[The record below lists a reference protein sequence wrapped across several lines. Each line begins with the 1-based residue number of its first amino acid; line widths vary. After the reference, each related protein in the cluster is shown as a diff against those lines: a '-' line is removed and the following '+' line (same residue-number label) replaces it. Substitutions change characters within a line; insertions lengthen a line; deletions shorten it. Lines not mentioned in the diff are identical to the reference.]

1 MPNVNPEAN
10 SQATDLANYIDTLH
24 KNGYGNLDP
33 NIQIATAQGAT
44 GNPTHNSVLNTIT
57 GGLSNAWK
65 SVGQFFHD
73 PSLSA
78 PPTAV
83 QQIQD
88 HFTNNKV
95 KLPSVSTLKQT
106 QQFLIDQGYA
116 PAGSSADGVW
126 GGGWNQSLYQQ
137 QIDSKS
143 KPGVGTFSA
152 RDTFSKLFNN
162 SFLTGALPLI
172 VKTIE
177 QLPADVLNIVKHGA
191 QTYELAAKD
200 FTGNASPEDKKKID
214 ELVGIHGKGIS
225 DLNTALTVA
234 SMASGYGEIKL
245 GLSSG
250 IKAGLGAGAKNKA
263 TALVTDL
270 GAEAAARPNK
280 WLMNSLFPEIDNGMR
295 RFGFTKTFQNFPS
308 VSAVTNVNKIAT
320 GVFDGFAAQ
329 RGLLATAYR
338 LPITGVLGQGVATA
352 AKTGL
357 KLTAIGEGEKFLGDP
372 NGPQAYTL
380 DHLKP
385 IAGDVGAA
393 LNIAQIALHPTTF
406 SPIPTTK
413 ATIGSK
419 IENAR
424 QGISDYLQQNQIRA
438 NWERGGGG
446 NYKEI
451 AAQLAK
457 EGIDKSYLD
466 TAITVDV
473 NKKASYN
480 AALGFWE
487 NKIKSNPELA
497 SDFDARQNFINNMS
511 SQILNDPVKLKEAR
525 DSYILKP
532 GLYAKDL
539 SQAILNMKSDSTY
552 KYTTDF
558 VNKIRMDKLFKEK
571 IVPKLDQLITPHT
584 MAARAAAPAI
594 PASAEEIAKAETALQ
609 DAKTAA
615 QIAKDDFYNTEG
627 VQDFF
632 NNKKTAT
639 DTYIKNY
646 ASKNKITVK
655 EAKKILLK
663 DKEYSSKVISTKD
676 VSTGKATAKQLEA
689 QQKWQDAKQKAR
701 EAISSLSAAKGK
713 NKFSPITDKEAA
725 LLNENNAITSYGYQ
739 KIERPSAGDA
749 QDQAM
754 SFYKELEKVRP
765 SFKAPTTLQPQSE
778 WDIFLGAGETPK
790 TTKAFEL
797 PKNFDP
803 KAAATAELDLRHRIF
818 DYLGAELN
826 RNIKDLQ
833 YVPTKNLIDLIVEKS
848 HTLAGDVHMP
858 FNASQNIKDAYAGM
872 EKLGFKLI
880 YGTDVGLTFVTNP
893 LSDVELG
900 GAQSIISRMAD
911 NAGLNFE
918 QVDPHISNEHSYI
931 QVQNVMQDFIN
942 QSEHGVL
949 PVWGT
954 NAQYILQYLHN
965 VIKPDINWITEVGFR
980 ASASKLG
987 GAIMHPFH
995 PFKGSFW
1002 NPEIKAV
1009 MERDGVTRFEAK
1021 NMILKTLA
1029 TNAGPQFWTRKQVI
1043 EALTTKDANN
1053 LIINAK
1059 GKEVEAAGMSVKDAS
1074 DLYYAMK
1081 KGLRSAP
1088 AWVDGLNPFVKMLD
1102 SSFGLVN
1109 VGGSLPNGRRIFDLT
1124 GSIRPTLMQFRYQGS
1139 YRFAYLRAIK
1149 SALKG
1154 VTADIPFT
1162 LDAGGALKAL
1172 GPEEE
1177 AKAYALRDAY
1187 LGSNPVQKEV
1197 ANYIEQE
1204 YATRDMFNVYNP
1216 RAIEARNIYYLHND
1230 ALAKAGGDITPEIK
1244 AEVMKRFDQIY
1255 SYGNRTAAEKT
1266 VNAFFFPF
1274 SFEKTVVRELG
1285 GHLLDD
1291 PASRLMV
1298 ASAIAAYNA
1307 HPEIKDWMEKNI
1319 PLFKEAEKFNPF
1331 FHGVGVG
1338 QAGGILRMP
1347 YEVGKTAVQESLS
1360 LLPEDVKRNTFV
1372 QMMMPKTITNM
1383 NSAQTILSLIPA
1395 LNDLNKILIGVDT
1408 SGKKPINPGGELKTS
1423 VTTAKWEI
1431 GNWLASLVNQQ
1442 NKDPWRVQNQL
1453 PYDVQQ
1459 TNAWNFRTYLMTQGA
1474 QALEAN
1480 NHGGNWQWPD
1490 NIPGERGQKVTI
1502 ESINKL
1508 AHYVYPKWDPAKI
1521 FAAIGASKTAIGE
1534 QRVTLQKIED
1544 RNKVSGYLTAFDNF
1558 VTYADKINAIVSKS
1572 KPDTAKLA
1580 EAQTWIRDTASKLSI
1595 VDNSFGAFYKR
1606 YYQAHFGPLEG
1617 LK

>member
-57 GGLSNAWK
+57 SGLSNAWK

-172 VKTIE
+172 VKTFE
-177 QLPADVLNIVKHGA
+177 QLPADVIDLVKRDNIISQVANFKENINKPAGEQLH
-191 QTYELAAKD
+191 QQ
-200 FTGNASPEDKKKID
+200 
-214 ELVGIHGKGIS
+214 IS
-225 DLNTALTVA
+225 DLATALTVA
-234 SMASGYGEIKL
+234 SMFSGYGEVKL

-338 LPITGVLGQGVATA
+338 LPITGVLGQGVATT

-385 IAGDVGAA
+385 IAGDIGAA

-457 EGIDKSYLD
+457 EDIDKSYLD

-663 DKEYSSKVISTKD
+663 DKEYSSKVISIKD

-701 EAISSLSAAKGK
+701 EAISSLSAAKGE

-833 YVPTKNLIDLIVEKS
+833 YVPTKNLIDLVVEKS
-848 HTLAGDVHMP
+848 HTLAGDVHLP
-858 FNASQNIKDAYAGM
+858 FNASEELKNAYAGM
-872 EKLGFKLI
+872 GKLGYKPV
-880 YGTDVGLTFVTNP
+880 YGTDIGHTFVTNP

-900 GAQSIISRMAD
+900 GAQSI
-911 NAGLNFE
+911 
-918 QVDPHISNEHSYI
+918 YI
-931 QVQNVMQDFIN
+931 M
-942 QSEHGVL
+942 
-949 PVWGT
+949 
-954 NAQYILQYLHN
+954 
-965 VIKPDINWITEVGFR
+965 
-980 ASASKLG
+980 
-987 GAIMHPFH
+987 
-995 PFKGSFW
+995 
-1002 NPEIKAV
+1002 
-1009 MERDGVTRFEAK
+1009 
-1021 NMILKTLA
+1021 
-1029 TNAGPQFWTRKQVI
+1029 
-1043 EALTTKDANN
+1043 
-1053 LIINAK
+1053 
-1059 GKEVEAAGMSVKDAS
+1059 
-1074 DLYYAMK
+1074 
-1081 KGLRSAP
+1081 
-1088 AWVDGLNPFVKMLD
+1088 
-1102 SSFGLVN
+1102 
-1109 VGGSLPNGRRIFDLT
+1109 
-1124 GSIRPTLMQFRYQGS
+1124 
-1139 YRFAYLRAIK
+1139 
-1149 SALKG
+1149 
-1154 VTADIPFT
+1154 
-1162 LDAGGALKAL
+1162 
-1172 GPEEE
+1172 
-1177 AKAYALRDAY
+1177 
-1187 LGSNPVQKEV
+1187 
-1197 ANYIEQE
+1197 
-1204 YATRDMFNVYNP
+1204 
-1216 RAIEARNIYYLHND
+1216 
-1230 ALAKAGGDITPEIK
+1230 
-1244 AEVMKRFDQIY
+1244 
-1255 SYGNRTAAEKT
+1255 
-1266 VNAFFFPF
+1266 
-1274 SFEKTVVRELG
+1274 
-1285 GHLLDD
+1285 
-1291 PASRLMV
+1291 
-1298 ASAIAAYNA
+1298 
-1307 HPEIKDWMEKNI
+1307 
-1319 PLFKEAEKFNPF
+1319 
-1331 FHGVGVG
+1331 
-1338 QAGGILRMP
+1338 
-1347 YEVGKTAVQESLS
+1347 
-1360 LLPEDVKRNTFV
+1360 
-1372 QMMMPKTITNM
+1372 
-1383 NSAQTILSLIPA
+1383 
-1395 LNDLNKILIGVDT
+1395 
-1408 SGKKPINPGGELKTS
+1408 
-1423 VTTAKWEI
+1423 
-1431 GNWLASLVNQQ
+1431 
-1442 NKDPWRVQNQL
+1442 
-1453 PYDVQQ
+1453 
-1459 TNAWNFRTYLMTQGA
+1459 
-1474 QALEAN
+1474 
-1480 NHGGNWQWPD
+1480 
-1490 NIPGERGQKVTI
+1490 
-1502 ESINKL
+1502 
-1508 AHYVYPKWDPAKI
+1508 
-1521 FAAIGASKTAIGE
+1521 
-1534 QRVTLQKIED
+1534 
-1544 RNKVSGYLTAFDNF
+1544 
-1558 VTYADKINAIVSKS
+1558 
-1572 KPDTAKLA
+1572 
-1580 EAQTWIRDTASKLSI
+1580 
-1595 VDNSFGAFYKR
+1595 
-1606 YYQAHFGPLEG
+1606 
-1617 LK
+1617 

>member
-1 MPNVNPEAN
+1 
-10 SQATDLANYIDTLH
+10 
-24 KNGYGNLDP
+24 
-33 NIQIATAQGAT
+33 
-44 GNPTHNSVLNTIT
+44 
-57 GGLSNAWK
+57 
-65 SVGQFFHD
+65 
-73 PSLSA
+73 
-78 PPTAV
+78 
-83 QQIQD
+83 
-88 HFTNNKV
+88 
-95 KLPSVSTLKQT
+95 
-106 QQFLIDQGYA
+106 
-116 PAGSSADGVW
+116 
-126 GGGWNQSLYQQ
+126 
-137 QIDSKS
+137 
-143 KPGVGTFSA
+143 
-152 RDTFSKLFNN
+152 
-162 SFLTGALPLI
+162 
-172 VKTIE
+172 
-177 QLPADVLNIVKHGA
+177 
-191 QTYELAAKD
+191 
-200 FTGNASPEDKKKID
+200 
-214 ELVGIHGKGIS
+214 
-225 DLNTALTVA
+225 
-234 SMASGYGEIKL
+234 
-245 GLSSG
+245 
-250 IKAGLGAGAKNKA
+250 
-263 TALVTDL
+263 
-270 GAEAAARPNK
+270 
-280 WLMNSLFPEIDNGMR
+280 
-295 RFGFTKTFQNFPS
+295 
-308 VSAVTNVNKIAT
+308 
-320 GVFDGFAAQ
+320 
-329 RGLLATAYR
+329 
-338 LPITGVLGQGVATA
+338 
-352 AKTGL
+352 
-357 KLTAIGEGEKFLGDP
+357 
-372 NGPQAYTL
+372 
-380 DHLKP
+380 
-385 IAGDVGAA
+385 
-393 LNIAQIALHPTTF
+393 
-406 SPIPTTK
+406 
-413 ATIGSK
+413 
-419 IENAR
+419 
-424 QGISDYLQQNQIRA
+424 
-438 NWERGGGG
+438 
-446 NYKEI
+446 
-451 AAQLAK
+451 
-457 EGIDKSYLD
+457 
-466 TAITVDV
+466 
-473 NKKASYN
+473 
-480 AALGFWE
+480 
-487 NKIKSNPELA
+487 
-497 SDFDARQNFINNMS
+497 
-511 SQILNDPVKLKEAR
+511 
-525 DSYILKP
+525 
-532 GLYAKDL
+532 
-539 SQAILNMKSDSTY
+539 
-552 KYTTDF
+552 
-558 VNKIRMDKLFKEK
+558 
-571 IVPKLDQLITPHT
+571 
-584 MAARAAAPAI
+584 
-594 PASAEEIAKAETALQ
+594 
-609 DAKTAA
+609 
-615 QIAKDDFYNTEG
+615 
-627 VQDFF
+627 
-632 NNKKTAT
+632 
-639 DTYIKNY
+639 
-646 ASKNKITVK
+646 
-655 EAKKILLK
+655 
-663 DKEYSSKVISTKD
+663 
-676 VSTGKATAKQLEA
+676 
-689 QQKWQDAKQKAR
+689 
-701 EAISSLSAAKGK
+701 
-713 NKFSPITDKEAA
+713 
-725 LLNENNAITSYGYQ
+725 
-739 KIERPSAGDA
+739 
-749 QDQAM
+749 
-754 SFYKELEKVRP
+754 
-765 SFKAPTTLQPQSE
+765 
-778 WDIFLGAGETPK
+778 
-790 TTKAFEL
+790 
-797 PKNFDP
+797 
-803 KAAATAELDLRHRIF
+803 
-818 DYLGAELN
+818 
-826 RNIKDLQ
+826 
-833 YVPTKNLIDLIVEKS
+833 
-848 HTLAGDVHMP
+848 
-858 FNASQNIKDAYAGM
+858 
-872 EKLGFKLI
+872 
-880 YGTDVGLTFVTNP
+880 
-893 LSDVELG
+893 
-900 GAQSIISRMAD
+900 
-911 NAGLNFE
+911 
-918 QVDPHISNEHSYI
+918 
-931 QVQNVMQDFIN
+931 MQDFIN

-965 VIKPDINWITEVGFR
+965 VIKPDINWITEMGFR
-980 ASASKLG
+980 ASATKVG
-987 GAIMHPFH
+987 GRIMHPI
-995 PFKGSFW
+995 KGSLW
-1002 NPEIKAV
+1002 NPEIKTI
-1009 MERDGVTRFEAK
+1009 MERENVSRFDAK
-1021 NMILKTLA
+1021 NILAKTLA

-1230 ALAKAGGDITPEIK
+1230 ALAKAGGDITQIDKESIL
-1244 AEVMKRFDQIY
+1244 KRFDQIY
-1255 SYGNRTAAEKT
+1255 NYGNRTAAEKS

-1459 TNAWNFRTYLMTQGA
+1459 TNGWNFRTYLMTQGA

>member
-1 MPNVNPEAN
+1 
-10 SQATDLANYIDTLH
+10 
-24 KNGYGNLDP
+24 
-33 NIQIATAQGAT
+33 
-44 GNPTHNSVLNTIT
+44 
-57 GGLSNAWK
+57 
-65 SVGQFFHD
+65 
-73 PSLSA
+73 
-78 PPTAV
+78 
-83 QQIQD
+83 
-88 HFTNNKV
+88 
-95 KLPSVSTLKQT
+95 
-106 QQFLIDQGYA
+106 
-116 PAGSSADGVW
+116 
-126 GGGWNQSLYQQ
+126 
-137 QIDSKS
+137 
-143 KPGVGTFSA
+143 
-152 RDTFSKLFNN
+152 
-162 SFLTGALPLI
+162 
-172 VKTIE
+172 
-177 QLPADVLNIVKHGA
+177 
-191 QTYELAAKD
+191 
-200 FTGNASPEDKKKID
+200 
-214 ELVGIHGKGIS
+214 
-225 DLNTALTVA
+225 
-234 SMASGYGEIKL
+234 
-245 GLSSG
+245 
-250 IKAGLGAGAKNKA
+250 
-263 TALVTDL
+263 
-270 GAEAAARPNK
+270 
-280 WLMNSLFPEIDNGMR
+280 
-295 RFGFTKTFQNFPS
+295 
-308 VSAVTNVNKIAT
+308 
-320 GVFDGFAAQ
+320 
-329 RGLLATAYR
+329 
-338 LPITGVLGQGVATA
+338 
-352 AKTGL
+352 
-357 KLTAIGEGEKFLGDP
+357 
-372 NGPQAYTL
+372 
-380 DHLKP
+380 
-385 IAGDVGAA
+385 
-393 LNIAQIALHPTTF
+393 
-406 SPIPTTK
+406 
-413 ATIGSK
+413 
-419 IENAR
+419 
-424 QGISDYLQQNQIRA
+424 
-438 NWERGGGG
+438 
-446 NYKEI
+446 
-451 AAQLAK
+451 
-457 EGIDKSYLD
+457 
-466 TAITVDV
+466 
-473 NKKASYN
+473 
-480 AALGFWE
+480 
-487 NKIKSNPELA
+487 
-497 SDFDARQNFINNMS
+497 
-511 SQILNDPVKLKEAR
+511 
-525 DSYILKP
+525 
-532 GLYAKDL
+532 
-539 SQAILNMKSDSTY
+539 
-552 KYTTDF
+552 
-558 VNKIRMDKLFKEK
+558 
-571 IVPKLDQLITPHT
+571 
-584 MAARAAAPAI
+584 
-594 PASAEEIAKAETALQ
+594 
-609 DAKTAA
+609 
-615 QIAKDDFYNTEG
+615 
-627 VQDFF
+627 
-632 NNKKTAT
+632 
-639 DTYIKNY
+639 
-646 ASKNKITVK
+646 
-655 EAKKILLK
+655 
-663 DKEYSSKVISTKD
+663 
-676 VSTGKATAKQLEA
+676 
-689 QQKWQDAKQKAR
+689 
-701 EAISSLSAAKGK
+701 
-713 NKFSPITDKEAA
+713 
-725 LLNENNAITSYGYQ
+725 
-739 KIERPSAGDA
+739 
-749 QDQAM
+749 
-754 SFYKELEKVRP
+754 
-765 SFKAPTTLQPQSE
+765 
-778 WDIFLGAGETPK
+778 
-790 TTKAFEL
+790 
-797 PKNFDP
+797 
-803 KAAATAELDLRHRIF
+803 
-818 DYLGAELN
+818 
-826 RNIKDLQ
+826 
-833 YVPTKNLIDLIVEKS
+833 
-848 HTLAGDVHMP
+848 
-858 FNASQNIKDAYAGM
+858 
-872 EKLGFKLI
+872 
-880 YGTDVGLTFVTNP
+880 
-893 LSDVELG
+893 
-900 GAQSIISRMAD
+900 
-911 NAGLNFE
+911 
-918 QVDPHISNEHSYI
+918 
-931 QVQNVMQDFIN
+931 MQDFIN

-965 VIKPDINWITEVGFR
+965 VIKPDINWITEMGFR
-980 ASASKLG
+980 ASATKVG
-987 GAIMHPFH
+987 GRIMHPI
-995 PFKGSFW
+995 KGSLW
-1002 NPEIKAV
+1002 NPEIKTI
-1009 MERDGVTRFEAK
+1009 MERENVSRFDAK
-1021 NMILKTLA
+1021 NILAKTLA

-1172 GPEEE
+1172 GSEEE

-1255 SYGNRTAAEKT
+1255 NYGNRTAAEKT

-1521 FAAIGASKTAIGE
+1521 FTAIGASKTAIGE

>member
-1 MPNVNPEAN
+1 
-10 SQATDLANYIDTLH
+10 
-24 KNGYGNLDP
+24 
-33 NIQIATAQGAT
+33 
-44 GNPTHNSVLNTIT
+44 
-57 GGLSNAWK
+57 
-65 SVGQFFHD
+65 
-73 PSLSA
+73 
-78 PPTAV
+78 
-83 QQIQD
+83 
-88 HFTNNKV
+88 
-95 KLPSVSTLKQT
+95 
-106 QQFLIDQGYA
+106 
-116 PAGSSADGVW
+116 
-126 GGGWNQSLYQQ
+126 
-137 QIDSKS
+137 
-143 KPGVGTFSA
+143 
-152 RDTFSKLFNN
+152 
-162 SFLTGALPLI
+162 
-172 VKTIE
+172 
-177 QLPADVLNIVKHGA
+177 
-191 QTYELAAKD
+191 
-200 FTGNASPEDKKKID
+200 
-214 ELVGIHGKGIS
+214 
-225 DLNTALTVA
+225 
-234 SMASGYGEIKL
+234 
-245 GLSSG
+245 
-250 IKAGLGAGAKNKA
+250 
-263 TALVTDL
+263 
-270 GAEAAARPNK
+270 
-280 WLMNSLFPEIDNGMR
+280 
-295 RFGFTKTFQNFPS
+295 
-308 VSAVTNVNKIAT
+308 
-320 GVFDGFAAQ
+320 
-329 RGLLATAYR
+329 
-338 LPITGVLGQGVATA
+338 
-352 AKTGL
+352 
-357 KLTAIGEGEKFLGDP
+357 
-372 NGPQAYTL
+372 
-380 DHLKP
+380 
-385 IAGDVGAA
+385 
-393 LNIAQIALHPTTF
+393 
-406 SPIPTTK
+406 
-413 ATIGSK
+413 
-419 IENAR
+419 
-424 QGISDYLQQNQIRA
+424 
-438 NWERGGGG
+438 
-446 NYKEI
+446 
-451 AAQLAK
+451 
-457 EGIDKSYLD
+457 
-466 TAITVDV
+466 
-473 NKKASYN
+473 
-480 AALGFWE
+480 
-487 NKIKSNPELA
+487 
-497 SDFDARQNFINNMS
+497 
-511 SQILNDPVKLKEAR
+511 
-525 DSYILKP
+525 
-532 GLYAKDL
+532 
-539 SQAILNMKSDSTY
+539 
-552 KYTTDF
+552 
-558 VNKIRMDKLFKEK
+558 
-571 IVPKLDQLITPHT
+571 
-584 MAARAAAPAI
+584 
-594 PASAEEIAKAETALQ
+594 
-609 DAKTAA
+609 
-615 QIAKDDFYNTEG
+615 
-627 VQDFF
+627 
-632 NNKKTAT
+632 
-639 DTYIKNY
+639 
-646 ASKNKITVK
+646 
-655 EAKKILLK
+655 
-663 DKEYSSKVISTKD
+663 
-676 VSTGKATAKQLEA
+676 
-689 QQKWQDAKQKAR
+689 
-701 EAISSLSAAKGK
+701 
-713 NKFSPITDKEAA
+713 
-725 LLNENNAITSYGYQ
+725 
-739 KIERPSAGDA
+739 
-749 QDQAM
+749 
-754 SFYKELEKVRP
+754 
-765 SFKAPTTLQPQSE
+765 
-778 WDIFLGAGETPK
+778 
-790 TTKAFEL
+790 
-797 PKNFDP
+797 
-803 KAAATAELDLRHRIF
+803 
-818 DYLGAELN
+818 
-826 RNIKDLQ
+826 
-833 YVPTKNLIDLIVEKS
+833 
-848 HTLAGDVHMP
+848 MP

-1255 SYGNRTAAEKT
+1255 NYGNRTAAEKT

-1508 AHYVYPKWDPAKI
+1508 AHYIYPKWDPAKI

>member
-1 MPNVNPEAN
+1 
-10 SQATDLANYIDTLH
+10 
-24 KNGYGNLDP
+24 
-33 NIQIATAQGAT
+33 
-44 GNPTHNSVLNTIT
+44 
-57 GGLSNAWK
+57 
-65 SVGQFFHD
+65 
-73 PSLSA
+73 
-78 PPTAV
+78 
-83 QQIQD
+83 
-88 HFTNNKV
+88 
-95 KLPSVSTLKQT
+95 
-106 QQFLIDQGYA
+106 
-116 PAGSSADGVW
+116 
-126 GGGWNQSLYQQ
+126 
-137 QIDSKS
+137 
-143 KPGVGTFSA
+143 
-152 RDTFSKLFNN
+152 
-162 SFLTGALPLI
+162 
-172 VKTIE
+172 
-177 QLPADVLNIVKHGA
+177 
-191 QTYELAAKD
+191 
-200 FTGNASPEDKKKID
+200 
-214 ELVGIHGKGIS
+214 
-225 DLNTALTVA
+225 
-234 SMASGYGEIKL
+234 
-245 GLSSG
+245 
-250 IKAGLGAGAKNKA
+250 
-263 TALVTDL
+263 
-270 GAEAAARPNK
+270 
-280 WLMNSLFPEIDNGMR
+280 
-295 RFGFTKTFQNFPS
+295 
-308 VSAVTNVNKIAT
+308 
-320 GVFDGFAAQ
+320 
-329 RGLLATAYR
+329 
-338 LPITGVLGQGVATA
+338 
-352 AKTGL
+352 
-357 KLTAIGEGEKFLGDP
+357 
-372 NGPQAYTL
+372 
-380 DHLKP
+380 
-385 IAGDVGAA
+385 
-393 LNIAQIALHPTTF
+393 
-406 SPIPTTK
+406 
-413 ATIGSK
+413 
-419 IENAR
+419 
-424 QGISDYLQQNQIRA
+424 
-438 NWERGGGG
+438 
-446 NYKEI
+446 
-451 AAQLAK
+451 
-457 EGIDKSYLD
+457 
-466 TAITVDV
+466 
-473 NKKASYN
+473 
-480 AALGFWE
+480 
-487 NKIKSNPELA
+487 
-497 SDFDARQNFINNMS
+497 
-511 SQILNDPVKLKEAR
+511 
-525 DSYILKP
+525 
-532 GLYAKDL
+532 
-539 SQAILNMKSDSTY
+539 
-552 KYTTDF
+552 
-558 VNKIRMDKLFKEK
+558 
-571 IVPKLDQLITPHT
+571 
-584 MAARAAAPAI
+584 
-594 PASAEEIAKAETALQ
+594 
-609 DAKTAA
+609 
-615 QIAKDDFYNTEG
+615 
-627 VQDFF
+627 
-632 NNKKTAT
+632 
-639 DTYIKNY
+639 
-646 ASKNKITVK
+646 
-655 EAKKILLK
+655 
-663 DKEYSSKVISTKD
+663 
-676 VSTGKATAKQLEA
+676 
-689 QQKWQDAKQKAR
+689 
-701 EAISSLSAAKGK
+701 
-713 NKFSPITDKEAA
+713 
-725 LLNENNAITSYGYQ
+725 
-739 KIERPSAGDA
+739 
-749 QDQAM
+749 
-754 SFYKELEKVRP
+754 
-765 SFKAPTTLQPQSE
+765 
-778 WDIFLGAGETPK
+778 
-790 TTKAFEL
+790 
-797 PKNFDP
+797 
-803 KAAATAELDLRHRIF
+803 
-818 DYLGAELN
+818 
-826 RNIKDLQ
+826 
-833 YVPTKNLIDLIVEKS
+833 
-848 HTLAGDVHMP
+848 
-858 FNASQNIKDAYAGM
+858 
-872 EKLGFKLI
+872 
-880 YGTDVGLTFVTNP
+880 
-893 LSDVELG
+893 
-900 GAQSIISRMAD
+900 
-911 NAGLNFE
+911 
-918 QVDPHISNEHSYI
+918 
-931 QVQNVMQDFIN
+931 
-942 QSEHGVL
+942 
-949 PVWGT
+949 
-954 NAQYILQYLHN
+954 
-965 VIKPDINWITEVGFR
+965 
-980 ASASKLG
+980 
-987 GAIMHPFH
+987 
-995 PFKGSFW
+995 
-1002 NPEIKAV
+1002 
-1009 MERDGVTRFEAK
+1009 
-1021 NMILKTLA
+1021 
-1029 TNAGPQFWTRKQVI
+1029 
-1043 EALTTKDANN
+1043 
-1053 LIINAK
+1053 
-1059 GKEVEAAGMSVKDAS
+1059 MSVKDAS

-1255 SYGNRTAAEKT
+1255 NYGNRTAAEKT

-1508 AHYVYPKWDPAKI
+1508 AHYIYPKWDPAKI

>member
-1 MPNVNPEAN
+1 
-10 SQATDLANYIDTLH
+10 
-24 KNGYGNLDP
+24 
-33 NIQIATAQGAT
+33 
-44 GNPTHNSVLNTIT
+44 
-57 GGLSNAWK
+57 
-65 SVGQFFHD
+65 
-73 PSLSA
+73 
-78 PPTAV
+78 
-83 QQIQD
+83 
-88 HFTNNKV
+88 
-95 KLPSVSTLKQT
+95 
-106 QQFLIDQGYA
+106 
-116 PAGSSADGVW
+116 
-126 GGGWNQSLYQQ
+126 
-137 QIDSKS
+137 
-143 KPGVGTFSA
+143 
-152 RDTFSKLFNN
+152 
-162 SFLTGALPLI
+162 
-172 VKTIE
+172 
-177 QLPADVLNIVKHGA
+177 
-191 QTYELAAKD
+191 
-200 FTGNASPEDKKKID
+200 
-214 ELVGIHGKGIS
+214 
-225 DLNTALTVA
+225 
-234 SMASGYGEIKL
+234 
-245 GLSSG
+245 
-250 IKAGLGAGAKNKA
+250 
-263 TALVTDL
+263 
-270 GAEAAARPNK
+270 
-280 WLMNSLFPEIDNGMR
+280 
-295 RFGFTKTFQNFPS
+295 
-308 VSAVTNVNKIAT
+308 
-320 GVFDGFAAQ
+320 
-329 RGLLATAYR
+329 
-338 LPITGVLGQGVATA
+338 
-352 AKTGL
+352 
-357 KLTAIGEGEKFLGDP
+357 
-372 NGPQAYTL
+372 
-380 DHLKP
+380 
-385 IAGDVGAA
+385 
-393 LNIAQIALHPTTF
+393 
-406 SPIPTTK
+406 
-413 ATIGSK
+413 
-419 IENAR
+419 
-424 QGISDYLQQNQIRA
+424 
-438 NWERGGGG
+438 
-446 NYKEI
+446 
-451 AAQLAK
+451 
-457 EGIDKSYLD
+457 
-466 TAITVDV
+466 
-473 NKKASYN
+473 
-480 AALGFWE
+480 
-487 NKIKSNPELA
+487 
-497 SDFDARQNFINNMS
+497 
-511 SQILNDPVKLKEAR
+511 
-525 DSYILKP
+525 
-532 GLYAKDL
+532 
-539 SQAILNMKSDSTY
+539 
-552 KYTTDF
+552 
-558 VNKIRMDKLFKEK
+558 
-571 IVPKLDQLITPHT
+571 
-584 MAARAAAPAI
+584 
-594 PASAEEIAKAETALQ
+594 
-609 DAKTAA
+609 
-615 QIAKDDFYNTEG
+615 
-627 VQDFF
+627 
-632 NNKKTAT
+632 
-639 DTYIKNY
+639 
-646 ASKNKITVK
+646 
-655 EAKKILLK
+655 
-663 DKEYSSKVISTKD
+663 
-676 VSTGKATAKQLEA
+676 
-689 QQKWQDAKQKAR
+689 
-701 EAISSLSAAKGK
+701 
-713 NKFSPITDKEAA
+713 
-725 LLNENNAITSYGYQ
+725 
-739 KIERPSAGDA
+739 
-749 QDQAM
+749 
-754 SFYKELEKVRP
+754 
-765 SFKAPTTLQPQSE
+765 
-778 WDIFLGAGETPK
+778 
-790 TTKAFEL
+790 
-797 PKNFDP
+797 
-803 KAAATAELDLRHRIF
+803 
-818 DYLGAELN
+818 
-826 RNIKDLQ
+826 
-833 YVPTKNLIDLIVEKS
+833 
-848 HTLAGDVHMP
+848 
-858 FNASQNIKDAYAGM
+858 
-872 EKLGFKLI
+872 
-880 YGTDVGLTFVTNP
+880 
-893 LSDVELG
+893 
-900 GAQSIISRMAD
+900 
-911 NAGLNFE
+911 
-918 QVDPHISNEHSYI
+918 
-931 QVQNVMQDFIN
+931 MQDFIN

-965 VIKPDINWITEVGFR
+965 VIKPDINWITEMGFR
-980 ASASKLG
+980 ASATKVG
-987 GAIMHPFH
+987 GRIMHPI
-995 PFKGSFW
+995 KGSLW
-1002 NPEIKAV
+1002 NPEIKTI
-1009 MERDGVTRFEAK
+1009 MERENVSRFDAK
-1021 NMILKTLA
+1021 NILAKTLA

-1230 ALAKAGGDITPEIK
+1230 ALAKAGGDITQIDKESIL
-1244 AEVMKRFDQIY
+1244 KRFDQIY
-1255 SYGNRTAAEKT
+1255 NYGNRTAAEKS